1 MTQAPIATEALVIG
15 AGPVGLFQVFQLGL
29 QGIHCQVIDALP
41 HVGGQC
47 AELYAGKPIYD
58 IPGIPFC
65 TGQEL
70 VERLQQQIAPFKA
83 TLHLGQQVTHIERQA
98 DQRLAIT
105 TDAGQHFLTSTLF
118 IAAGVGAFVPRR
130 MVLDGLSVFE
140 GTQVFAEHPAPERW
154 AGLHL
159 VVAGEGDTA
168 LQTCL
173 DAMTGPQAAASVT
186 LLHRRDQFSA
196 TPELTEQ
203 MRQACA
209 QGRMRF
215 VAGQPTG
222 LKVEQGRLQALELL
236 NPQGDTEWL
245 PLDLLQTWEQARQH
259 DPQMQVVQATRSSV
273 QAYEAQAQSLWRP
286 VVMGSA
292 TVGAMSAETRTT
304 GAQFAVGGQTPMPG
318 SFATSASAA
327 MSTRWSLQAKQALYS
342 PERQAQQAQLQQAA
356 GVAEWRAD
364 LAHQQFLLQ
373 TVQRY
378 FQVLLAER
386 QQQVLKN
393 QRVAVERSLTEA
405 RDRFAIG
412 DLPVTDT
419 HEAAA
424 RASGLQAQWL
434 AADSDLQMAR
444 QVLAESTRLPIDA
457 LKPQAPP
464 AHPPPR
470 AAGVPHGREL
480 GRCLGR
486 RHTVNPLCT
495 GSGPHA

>member
-1 MTQAPIATEALVIG
+1 MTPSI
-15 AGPVGLFQVFQLGL
+15 FQLKRLNG
-29 QGIHCQVIDALP
+29 ALL
-41 HVGGQC
+41 VAALC
-47 AELYAGKPIYD
+47 AP
-58 IPGIPFC
+58 
-65 TGQEL
+65 
-70 VERLQQQIAPFKA
+70 
-83 TLHLGQQVTHIERQA
+83 
-98 DQRLAIT
+98 
-105 TDAGQHFLTSTLF
+105 
-118 IAAGVGAFVPRR
+118 
-130 MVLDGLSVFE
+130 
-140 GTQVFAEHPAPERW
+140 
-154 AGLHL
+154 
-159 VVAGEGDTA
+159 
-168 LQTCL
+168 
-173 DAMTGPQAAASVT
+173 
-186 LLHRRDQFSA
+186 SA
-196 TPELTEQ
+196 H
-203 MRQACA
+203 A
-209 QGRMRF
+209 
-215 VAGQPTG
+215 
-222 LKVEQGRLQALELL
+222 
-236 NPQGDTEWL
+236 
-245 PLDLLQTWEQARQH
+245 LDLLQTWEQARQH

-364 LAHQQFLLQ
+364 LAHQQFMLL

-393 QRVAVERSLTEA
+393 QLAAVERSLTEA

-434 AADSDLQMAR
+434 AADSELQMAR
-444 QVLAESTRLPIDA
+444 QVLAESTRLPTEA
-457 LKPQAPP
+457 LKPQAPKVTEPVTASPTLDQVLTQVREANTGLRLKKAQWDLARQEVRKHQARGGITLDLVAQAGRDRLSGDGDFGPSGNTQSQQMVGLSLNVPLYSGGYRSAKLQEAVSAQMQAEAEYELAVQQAQQQARSVWLALQTGP
-464 AHPPPR
+464 AR
-470 AAGVPHGREL
+470 LSALQAAWKASTARLDATRL
-480 GRCLGR
+480 GRQVGDRTTLDLLQAQNDAAQSELAWLR
-486 RHTVNPLCT
+486 AQTELLQTRLQLDALT
-495 GSGPHA
+495 GSLSVNSLQAINAQLAR